1 MKKVLS
7 FLLVI
12 CSLPGWAQS
21 SSFRIN
27 LYSNYVF
34 DDQVDSYYSTT
45 AYYDGKIKGGF
56 QWGAGFE
63 YMIKPAYGINLT
75 YYRQGTNA
83 PITYYD
89 PGSVLDPVKTQDFDL
104 VLNYILLGGTRYL
117 LANPRVE
124 PYFGID
130 LGMCILD
137 VSNTVNGNDGSATKF
152 AWGIRGGTNIWATER
167 FGIKL
172 QAGLNSVTQGVG
184 GSLYFGTGGAG
195 AGVAS
200 YSSLL
205 QFSLGGGLAFRLGYT
220 TNAAGQP
227 KVY

>member
-1 MKKVLS
+1 MVS
-7 FLLVI
+7 
-12 CSLPGWAQS
+12 SLTGWGQS

-45 AYYDGKIKGGF
+45 AYYEGKIKGGF
-56 QWGAGFE
+56 QWGVGLE
-63 YMIKPAYGINLT
+63 YMIKPAYGISLS
-75 YYRQGTNA
+75 YFRQGTNA

-89 PGSVLDPVKTQDFDL
+89 ASSILNPGVKTQDFD
-104 VLNYILLGGTRYL
+104 VAVSYVFLGGTRYF
-117 LANPRVE
+117 PVQPKVE
-124 PYFGID
+124 PYFGFD
-130 LGMCILD
+130 LGVGIVD
-137 VSNTVNGNDGSATKF
+137 VSNTANGEEGNLTKF
-152 AWGIRGGTNIWATER
+152 AWGIKGGTNIWATER

-172 QAGLNSVTQGVG
+172 QAGLNSIVQAVG